1 MSSVLKVSVAL
12 TPEMIGM
19 MKEAVDAG
27 EYTSTSEVVRDA
39 LRVWK
44 ARRAAHDA
52 GIEELRGLWRDGL
65 ESGAPLDG
73 EALFES
79 LHTKYRRL
87 ADNK

>member
-1 MSSVLKVSVAL
+1 MSNVLKVSVAL

-27 EYTSTSEVVRDA
+27 DYTSTSEVVRDA

-52 GIEELRGLWRDGL
+52 GIEDLRRLWREGL
-65 ESGAPLDG
+65 DSGAPTDG
-73 EALFES
+73 DALFER
-79 LHTKYRRL
+79 LQTKYRRQ
-87 ADNK
+87 ATDR